1 MQYRILHIPTRT
13 FIKAGRKHV
22 RFVNPHEAAEFITSV
37 VSDTSQYSVH
47 KGRLG
52 GGFTTCAN

>member
-13 FIKAGRKHV
+13 FIKAGRKHI
-22 RFVNPHEAAEFITSV
+22 RFVNPHEAAEFITAINTDGS
-37 VSDTSQYSVH
+37 YSVH

-52 GGFTTCAN
+52 GGFTQ